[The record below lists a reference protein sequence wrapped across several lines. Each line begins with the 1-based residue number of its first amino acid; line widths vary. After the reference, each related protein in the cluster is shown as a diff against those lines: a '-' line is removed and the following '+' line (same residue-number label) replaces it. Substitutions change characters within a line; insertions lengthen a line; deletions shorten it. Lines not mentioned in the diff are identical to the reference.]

1 MQRAFLGPHVKV
13 PTGVEGLDRMLHGG
27 LLPGRPY
34 LVVGPPGSGKT
45 TLALEFL
52 LKGVRQ
58 GEEVLYVTVEE
69 PPNEIRRNFAG
80 FGKDL
85 NRVWAFDAIPDVM
98 RYEKTPFKDIAAVR
112 AATRLGD
119 IDPGIRQTGEFSSV
133 EVTFSAL
140 MQTLKMESVRRL
152 YSRVVIDSLTALKFF
167 CMKGFDETQG
177 AQVFLRFLSDL
188 RITCLLTVES
198 PAVDLPTGER
208 LLARGEIHLFTWNV
222 DGKTVRAIGIEKFRG
237 STHDPHLHPYRITA
251 HGIAIDPSVAISRET
266 RSVEELPTP
275 VSPETGGVPSDS
287 ELMIEARRAI
297 LTVQEDVQELLEVG
311 VDVTPVRKIVGDALS
326 HLLKMEVRECLA
338 LLLEARQMVNHL
350 ILTYQVTQEVRAG
363 QEPRLAARLPPEPLP
378 GAVIVAPNAPVLP
391 EARAQT
397 ATELL
402 PVLRRVMT
410 LMQSALG
417 DSARENLPEAL
428 LRRATAAVE
437 IQVASAETQDWAGAR
452 AENGSHVPDSHPPA
466 PVIPPSSPS
475 SGAPA
480 GEGRESSHG
489 LDGAKEGSFPGSSPS
504 TSTEAPGPPGPGIP
518 LPTAPVQA
526 PEGRA
531 PVTSAMGP
539 GPPPRAAMIQPTS
552 PVPPLD
558 APSGDHPA
566 PLPTTPL
573 GGESKPVGDRGA
585 PSLEHGSPLVMGSG
599 TATTV
604 GAVSGGGE
612 PRAEVERPTG
622 PPSPQAE
629 EQAAPAVP
637 KLSPAKPAIV
647 PPPASTVP
655 AEPPEG
661 TSAAVDVEGPS
672 PSPPAIAEESL
683 SAGERDQPGAPAPGP
698 IPASGIR
705 SATPPPDAP
714 VRNPQASS
722 GSPSPLGE
730 VRIPPVNPLPSPHRG
745 EPPRPPAGAL
755 GGKAGSQPG
764 APKPEGARAGLHGGN
779 GTGGAASPAP
789 ASAPSTLPSASPL
802 ASLGEAGTRSGLVP
816 SRAGE
821 ANPVVPL
828 PSESRQENPT
838 PTPVEGHLTPLP
850 SVLPRG
856 GAVPVL
862 APPNLPALPSPA
874 IARDPVQPLPGA
886 IAASPPGPSGEL
898 GTGSTG
904 GSMVGVSPG
913 TPQKPEISH
922 RRRRSG
928 RGGLRP
934 KKGHSERRSGSSPDG
949 LDDAGEVTDERDG
962 ADPATQ

>member
-80 FGKDL
+80 LGKDL

-152 YSRVVIDSLTALKFF
+152 YSRIVIDSLTALKFF

-266 RSVEELPTP
+266 RSVEELPAP
-275 VSPETGGVPSDS
+275 ASPETGGAPSDS

-311 VDVTPVRKIVGDALS
+311 VDVAPVRKIVGDALS

-363 QEPRLAARLPPEPLP
+363 GEPRLAARLPPEPLP
-378 GAVIVAPNAPVLP
+378 GAVVVSPNAPVPP

-437 IQVASAETQDWAGAR
+437 IQVASAETQDWGGAPSG
-452 AENGSHVPDSHPPA
+452 NGSQASDPHPP
-466 PVIPPSSPS
+466 PVAFPPSSPPPE
-475 SGAPA
+475 APS
-480 GEGRESSHG
+480 GEGKESSHG
-489 LDGAKEGSFPGSSPS
+489 LDGGKEGSFTGSSPS
-504 TSTEAPGPPGPGIP
+504 PATKVPGSPSPGVP
-518 LPTAPVQA
+518 LPTPPVQA

-531 PVTSAMGP
+531 RGTPTMVT
-539 GPPPRAAMIQPTS
+539 GPPSPAATNPPTS
-552 PVPPLD
+552 PVPPSD
-558 APSGDHPA
+558 TAPGDHPA
-566 PLPTTPL
+566 PPPSSSL
-573 GGESKPVGDRGA
+573 GGGSAPVANQAA
-585 PSLEHGSPLVMGSG
+585 PSPERGSPPVMGPGS
-599 TATTV
+599 TATR
-604 GAVSGGGE
+604 AVSGGGE
-612 PRAEVERPTG
+612 PRAERGPPTG
-622 PPSPQAE
+622 PPPPQAQE
-629 EQAAPAVP
+629 EAAPAIP
-637 KLSPAKPAIV
+637 ELSQAKPASA
-647 PPPASTVP
+647 PPPASTAP
-655 AEPPEG
+655 AGLAKE
-661 TSAAVDVEGPS
+661 TSPAVDVKGP
-672 PSPPAIAEESL
+672 PTPPPAIADESP
-683 SAGERDQPGAPAPGP
+683 AVVERDQPRAPVLGRIPAPATR
-698 IPASGIR
+698 PAS
-705 SATPPPDAP
+705 PPANAP
-714 VRNPQASS
+714 VRSTQAPA
-722 GSPSPLGE
+722 GTPSPLGE
-730 VRIPPVNPLPSPHRG
+730 VRIPPTSPLPSSHRG
-745 EPPRPPAGAL
+745 DPPPPPAGTL
-755 GGKAGSQPG
+755 GGGRGGQPG
-764 APKPEGARAGLHGGN
+764 APKPEEPRAGLHEVN
-779 GTGGAASPAP
+779 GTGSEVPPAP
-789 ASAPSTLPSASPL
+789 TSAPPTVPSASPL
-802 ASLGEAGTRSGLVP
+802 ASVGEDGARSESGP
-816 SRAGE
+816 SGAGE
-821 ANPVVPL
+821 ADPVAPL
-828 PSESRQENPT
+828 PSESRKEGPNPI
-838 PTPVEGHLTPLP
+838 PAEGRPAPLP
-850 SVLPRG
+850 PSLPG
-856 GAVPVL
+856 GGTVPVL
-862 APPNLPALPSPA
+862 APPYLPALPSPA
-874 IARDPVQPLPGA
+874 IARDTVHLPPRTTV
-886 IAASPPGPSGEL
+886 ASSPELSGEP
-898 GTGSTG
+898 GTGSYG
-904 GSMVGVSPG
+904 GGMSGTSPG
-913 TPQKPEISH
+913 APQKPETLR

-928 RGGLRP
+928 RGSLKP
-934 KKGHSERRSGSSPDG
+934 KKGHSERRSGGSPDG
-949 LDDAGEVTDERDG
+949 PEDTGEVMDERDG
-962 ADPATQ
+962 ADPSAQ